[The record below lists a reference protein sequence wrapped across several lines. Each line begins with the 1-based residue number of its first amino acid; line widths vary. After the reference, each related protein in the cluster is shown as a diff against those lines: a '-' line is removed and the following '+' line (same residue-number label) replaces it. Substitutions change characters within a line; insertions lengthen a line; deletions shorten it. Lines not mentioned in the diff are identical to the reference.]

1 MIGFRLKQDSDD
13 KPMVLILSWLLANQK
28 HIKKFAQVYTDQG
41 CDVLVAHITPW
52 QLLWPSS
59 GTQERNCLNFMID

>member
-1 MIGFRLKQDSDD
+1 
-13 KPMVLILSWLLANQK
+13 MVLILSWLLANHK

-59 GTQERNCLNFMID
+59 GTQVIVSGFHDLIVI